1 MTASTFFDTNVL
13 VYAEDQDEP
22 EKRATAL
29 KILAEHVVADDI
41 VLSAQVLNEFYVA
54 VRRLKR
60 PLDAARALSA
70 LEQLAAFPVV
80 PVTADLVV
88 AAAAASERY
97 QVSHWDALI
106 LETARAAGC
115 TVVLSEDLNDAQDY
129 GGVQVENPFKSARR
143 SRPRRKS
150 ME

>member
-1 MTASTFFDTNVL
+1 MTGSAFFDTSVL
-13 VYAEDQDEP
+13 VYAEDHGEP
-22 EKRATAL
+22 DKRAIAL
-29 KILAEHVVADDI
+29 KLLADHIASDDI
-41 VLSAQVLNEFYVA
+41 VLSAQVLNEFYVN
-54 VRRLKR
+54 VRRLEQ
-60 PLDAARALSA
+60 PLDAAQALNA

-115 TVVLSEDLNDAQDY
+115 TVVLSEDLNDGQDY
-129 GGVQVENPFKSARR
+129 GGIRVENPFK
-143 SRPRRKS
+143 
-150 ME
+150 

>member
-1 MTASTFFDTNVL
+1 MTGSAFFDTNVL

-22 EKRATAL
+22 DKRAIAL
-29 KILAEHVVADDI
+29 KLLAEHIAADDI
-41 VLSAQVLNEFYVA
+41 ILSAQVLSEFYVT

-97 QVSHWDALI
+97 RVSHWDALI

-115 TVVLSEDLNDAQDY
+115 TVVLSEDFNDEQDY
-129 GGVQVENPFKSARR
+129 GGVRVENPFKPARR
-143 SRPRRKS
+143 
-150 ME
+150 

>member
-1 MTASTFFDTNVL
+1 MTGSAFFDTNVL

-22 EKRATAL
+22 EKRAIAL
-29 KILAEHVVADDI
+29 KLVADHMSSDDF
-41 VLSAQVLNEFYVA
+41 VVSAQVLNEFYVN

-60 PLDAARALSA
+60 PLDAARALRA
-70 LEQLAAFPVV
+70 LEQLTTFPVV

-88 AAAAASERY
+88 AAAVASETY
-97 QVSHWDALI
+97 QLSHWDALI

-129 GGVQVENPFKSARR
+129 GGVRVENPFKSARR
-143 SRPRRKS
+143 
-150 ME
+150 

>member
-1 MTASTFFDTNVL
+1 MTGSAFFDTNVL

-22 EKRATAL
+22 EKRAIAL
-29 KILAEHVVADDI
+29 KRLAEHITSDDI
-41 VLSAQVLNEFYVA
+41 VLSAQVLSEFYVS

-60 PLDAARALSA
+60 PLNAARALNA

-80 PVTADLVV
+80 PVTADLVA

-97 QVSHWDALI
+97 RISHWDALI

-115 TVVLSEDLNDAQDY
+115 TVVLSEDLNDRQDY
-129 GGVQVENPFKSARR
+129 GGLRVENPFKS
-143 SRPRRKS
+143 
-150 ME
+150 

>member
-1 MTASTFFDTNVL
+1 MTGSAFCDTNVL
-13 VYAEDQDEP
+13 VYAEDHDEP
-22 EKRATAL
+22 DKRVIAL
-29 KILAEHVVADDI
+29 RLLTEHIAADDI
-41 VLSAQVLNEFYVA
+41 VLSAQVLNEFYVS

-80 PVTADLVV
+80 PVTADLAV

-97 QVSHWDALI
+97 KVSHWDALI

-115 TVVLSEDLNDAQDY
+115 TVVLSEDLNDEQDY
-129 GGVQVENPFKSARR
+129 GGVRVENPFKSARR
-143 SRPRRKS
+143 
-150 ME
+150 

>member
-1 MTASTFFDTNVL
+1 MTGSAFFDTNVL
-13 VYAEDQDEP
+13 VYAEDHDEP
-22 EKRATAL
+22 DKRAIAL
-29 KILAEHVVADDI
+29 KLLAEHIAADDI
-41 VLSAQVLNEFYVA
+41 VLSAQVLNEFYVN

-88 AAAAASERY
+88 AAAAASEKY
-97 QVSHWDALI
+97 QISHWDALI

-115 TVVLSEDLNDAQDY
+115 AVVLSEDLNDEQDY
-129 GGVQVENPFKSARR
+129 GGVRVENPFKSAQR
-143 SRPRRKS
+143 
-150 ME
+150 

>member
-1 MTASTFFDTNVL
+1 MTGSAFFDTNVL

-22 EKRATAL
+22 EKRAIAL
-29 KILAEHVVADDI
+29 KLLAEHIAEDDI
-41 VLSAQVLNEFYVA
+41 VLSAQVLNEFYVN

-60 PLDAARALSA
+60 PLDAAQALNA

-115 TVVLSEDLNDAQDY
+115 TVVLSEDLNDEQDY
-129 GGVQVENPFKSARR
+129 GGVRVENPFKSARR
-143 SRPRRKS
+143 
-150 ME
+150 

>member
-1 MTASTFFDTNVL
+1 MTGSAFFDTNVL
-13 VYAEDQDEP
+13 VYAEDHGEP
-22 EKRATAL
+22 EKRAIAL
-29 KILAEHVVADDI
+29 KVLADHVASDDI
-41 VLSAQVLNEFYVA
+41 VLSAQVLSEFYVA

-60 PLDAARALSA
+60 PLAAKQALNA
-70 LEQLAAFPVV
+70 LEQLAAFPVA
-80 PVTADLVV
+80 PVTAELVV

-129 GGVQVENPFKSARR
+129 GGIRVENPFKSY
-143 SRPRRKS
+143 
-150 ME
+150 

>member
-1 MTASTFFDTNVL
+1 MTGSAFFDTNVL

-22 EKRATAL
+22 EKRAIAL
-29 KILAEHVVADDI
+29 KLLAEHIAEDDL
-41 VLSAQVLNEFYVA
+41 VLSAQVLNEFYVS

-60 PLDAARALSA
+60 PLDAAQALNA

-80 PVTADLVV
+80 PVTADLVL

-97 QVSHWDALI
+97 HVSHWDALI

-115 TVVLSEDLNDAQDY
+115 SVVLSEDLSDEQDY
-129 GGVQVENPFKSARR
+129 SGVRVENPFKSARR
-143 SRPRRKS
+143 
-150 ME
+150 

>member
-1 MTASTFFDTNVL
+1 MTGSAFVDTNVL
-13 VYAEDQDEP
+13 VYAEDHGEP
-22 EKRATAL
+22 EKRAIAL
-29 KILAEHVVADDI
+29 KLLADHIVSDNI
-41 VLSAQVLNEFYVA
+41 VLSAQVLSEFYVN

-60 PLDAARALSA
+60 PLDAKQALNA

-88 AAAAASERY
+88 AAAAASEKF

-115 TVVLSEDLNDAQDY
+115 TVVLSEDLNDGQDY
-129 GGVQVENPFKSARR
+129 GGIRVENPFKS
-143 SRPRRKS
+143 S
-150 ME
+150 

>member
-1 MTASTFFDTNVL
+1 MTGSAFFDTNVL
-13 VYAEDQDEP
+13 VYAEDHGEP
-22 EKRATAL
+22 EKRAIAL
-29 KILAEHVVADDI
+29 KVLADHVASDDI
-41 VLSAQVLNEFYVA
+41 VLSAQVLSEFYVA

-60 PLDAARALSA
+60 PLAAKQALNA

-106 LETARAAGC
+106 LETARASGC

-129 GGVQVENPFKSARR
+129 GGIRVENPFKSY
-143 SRPRRKS
+143 
-150 ME
+150 

>member
-1 MTASTFFDTNVL
+1 MTGSAFVDTNVL
-13 VYAEDQDEP
+13 VYAGDHGEP
-22 EKRATAL
+22 EKRAIAL
-29 KILAEHVVADDI
+29 KLLADHVAADDI
-41 VLSAQVLNEFYVA
+41 ILSAQVLSEFYVA

-60 PLDAARALSA
+60 PLGARQALTA

-80 PVTADLVV
+80 PVTGDLVV

-115 TVVLSEDLNDAQDY
+115 AVVFSEDLNDGQDY
-129 GGVQVENPFKSARR
+129 RGIRVENPFKS
-143 SRPRRKS
+143 S
-150 ME
+150 

>member
-1 MTASTFFDTNVL
+1 MTGKAFVDTNVL

-22 EKRATAL
+22 HKRAIAL
-29 KILAEHVVADDI
+29 KCLADHVASDDI
-41 VLSAQVLNEFYVA
+41 VLSAQVLNEFYVT

-60 PLDAARALSA
+60 PLDASRALSA

-88 AAAAASERY
+88 AAAGASERY
-97 QVSHWDALI
+97 RISHWDALI

-129 GGVQVENPFKSARR
+129 GGVRVENPFKSARR
-143 SRPRRKS
+143 
-150 ME
+150 

>member
-1 MTASTFFDTNVL
+1 MTGSTFFDTNVL

-22 EKRATAL
+22 EKRAIAL
-29 KILAEHVVADDI
+29 KLLAGHGTSDDI
-41 VLSAQVLNEFYVA
+41 VLSAQVLNEFYVN

-60 PLDAARALSA
+60 PLDATRAVNA

-88 AAAAASERY
+88 AAAASSERY
-97 QVSHWDALI
+97 RISHWDALI

-115 TVVLSEDLNDAQDY
+115 TVVLSEDLNDGQDY
-129 GGVQVENPFKSARR
+129 DGVRVENPFKIAR
-143 SRPRRKS
+143 
-150 ME
+150 